1 MPKNSRT
8 EVALCGDSG
17 SVGLAQMSELQMQ
30 HLSVVSNGGPT
41 VSAGGRMRGKRW
53 LQEVQLR
60 DASQG
65 LTVSPTSVSG
75 PKTQPYPTAEHPLP
89 PLLKG
94 LHPCLGQGVSRR
106 GRTLYFNRPFI

>member
-1 MPKNSRT
+1 MWGQRISWPGPDVRASNAASVCSQQRWSHS
-8 EVALCGDSG
+8 LCRRQNEG
-17 SVGLAQMSELQMQ
+17 
-30 HLSVVSNGGPT
+30 T
-41 VSAGGRMRGKRW
+41 GKRW

-75 PKTQPYPTAEHPLP
+75 PKTQPYPTVEYPLP
-89 PLLKG
+89 PLPKG
-94 LHPCLGQGVSRR
+94 LHPCLGQGVSHR